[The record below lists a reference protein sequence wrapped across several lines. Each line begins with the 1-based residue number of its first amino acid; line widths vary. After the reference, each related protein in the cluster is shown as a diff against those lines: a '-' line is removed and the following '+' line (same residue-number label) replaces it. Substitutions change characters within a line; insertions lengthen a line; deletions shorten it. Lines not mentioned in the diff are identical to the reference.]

1 MLSDAGKN
9 IHPAPH
15 GLTLYYWPCSL
26 ILLARTLVLDRST
39 SPLCATLR
47 IACGEPYE
55 IEVNGQTLRTRA
67 SLVAP
72 GARRNRVTAIDSR
85 VALFYIPID
94 TTRLAQVKQM
104 LGTQELIN
112 LPIEQFAHLLPAI
125 ESASRGELS
134 PADARSLMD
143 HTVAA
148 LIGEP
153 LEPRQPMDPRVRKV
167 IQVLG
172 TVPLNEIDSD
182 ALCAQVHL
190 SASRLRA
197 LFKAETGCTIQ
208 QYARWLAV
216 WRACFLWRRGLSFT
230 AIAAEAGFHDLSHVD
245 HAFTEVFGISP
256 TQVIDTRSVDL
267 INCEESSADAG
278 APALI

>member
-1 MLSDAGKN
+1 MDRSTPC
-9 IHPAPH
+9 HPAPH

-26 ILLARTLVLDRST
+26 ILLAQTLVLDRST

-55 IEVNGQTLRTRA
+55 IEVNGHTLRTRV

-72 GARRNRVTAIDSR
+72 GAKRNRVAAVDSR
-85 VALFYIPID
+85 IALFYIPVE
-94 TTRLAQVKQM
+94 TTRLLQVKEM
-104 LGTQELIN
+104 LGDEEVIN
-112 LPIEQFAHLLPAI
+112 LPIEQFEHLLPRI
-125 ESASRGELS
+125 EAAARGELA
-134 PADARSLMD
+134 PAEARRLMD
-143 HTVAA
+143 DTVAA
-148 LIGEP
+148 LIGEALP
-153 LEPRQPMDPRVRKV
+153 PAGPVDPRVSKV
-167 IQVLG
+167 IAALAEM
-172 TVPLNEIDSD
+172 PLNEIDSD
-182 ALCAQVHL
+182 ALCARVHL

-256 TQVIDTRSVDL
+256 TQVIDTRSVAL
-267 INCEESSADAG
+267 FNCEEAVALSAVSA
-278 APALI
+278 A